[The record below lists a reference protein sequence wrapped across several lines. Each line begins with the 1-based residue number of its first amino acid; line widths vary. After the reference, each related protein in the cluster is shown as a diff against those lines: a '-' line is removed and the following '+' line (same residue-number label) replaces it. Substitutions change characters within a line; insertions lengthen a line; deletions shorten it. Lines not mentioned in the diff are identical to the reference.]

1 MSKPFLWKTTL
12 LLSLTG
18 VGAVSSG
25 IAAPAAGGAVV
36 ATVNGQPITQDALVQ
51 RLLSSHGKSTLE
63 VMINRALVDQEAK
76 RLGVSV
82 TDAEVDTRMS
92 LIKNQL
98 GGAEGYS
105 HWLAQSEITEGQHR
119 ENARAT
125 LLTEKIINKTDPVK
139 DADLELAK
147 VRVIMLANE
156 ADAKAVAGILKN
168 GGDFIQLA
176 RERSVDRQT
185 GDQGGLLPPLSR
197 IEFPDLWRAI
207 ADLKPGGTSEPV
219 KLADGYALLKL
230 EQRLPASQQDD
241 KEKERNRA
249 RMLSARIEQWVDEA
263 RKKAKISY
271 GAPLPG

>member
-1 MSKPFLWKTTL
+1 MNKPFLWKTGM
-12 LLSLTG
+12 LLSLTA

-25 IAAPAAGGAVV
+25 VAAPAAGGAVV

-76 RLGVSV
+76 RLSVS
-82 TDAEVDTRMS
+82 ES
-92 LIKNQL
+92 
-98 GGAEGYS
+98 G
-105 HWLAQSEITEGQHR
+105 ITEAQHR

-147 VRVIMLANE
+147 VRIIMLANE

-185 GDQGGLLPPLSR
+185 GEQGGLLPPLSR

-207 ADLKPGGTSEPV
+207 ANLKDGGTSEPV
-219 KLADGYALLKL
+219 KLADGYAILKL

-263 RKKAKISY
+263 RKRAKISY